1 MQSSLVLSSDWER
14 GEESC
19 GARCAAERELTEQ
32 LALQRAVQVPEEL
45 CSPGEYARGES
56 AELVLSTST
65 RLDVVVRRSAQPQ
78 RAYRKNNEHFQPK
91 ACLSSSVSCEFE
103 TI

>member
-1 MQSSLVLSSDWER
+1 M
-14 GEESC
+14 EESC

-78 RAYRKNNEHFQPK
+78 RAYRKNSGHLKHFQRDT
-91 ACLSSSVSCEFE
+91 CLWSSVSCEFK

>member
-1 MQSSLVLSSDWER
+1 VQSSLVLSSDWGR

-56 AELVLSTST
+56 AELVLSST

-91 ACLSSSVSCEFE
+91 ACLSSIVSREFE
-103 TI
+103 II